1 MFANR
6 LNQVMCAGF
15 MFCAVQLSSA
25 QSAPGIA
32 EPGDPARW
40 YQQDSTP
47 HDYYLTL
54 KKEAEAAYQEAKM
67 SCQAEDRAVRSAC
80 LKDAQ
85 AQYKQ
90 DLQDAKTKEQQG
102 AQ

>member
-6 LNQVMCAGF
+6 LHQVTCATF
-15 MFCAVQLSSA
+15 ILCASQFCWA

-32 EPGDPARW
+32 EPGDPVRW

-54 KKEAEAAYQEAKM
+54 KKEAEAAYQEAKV
-67 SCQAEDRAVRSAC
+67 SCQAGDRVSRSAC

-85 AQYKQ
+85 AQFKQ
-90 DLQDAKTKEQQG
+90 DMRDAKDKEQQQ